1 MASTATRLKRYE
13 QRVKQEV
20 EKRKKLYAK
29 QLEHTRLKEQALQK
43 RATETSEEREERQTA
58 VSTFY
63 SVTFINDI
71 VGNVVVDFIAVAR
84 QDKELYRFTDKK
96 NVEQIEKARTDYEQ
110 RLESAAKYYGY
121 YMYDMMDYV
130 EEKTR
135 NDVFFYRNAIQ
146 MQFSRNKLPKYQL
159 LALLET
165 ARSLAW
171 YACQLC
177 DARIKHIEKYDDM
190 AFNLA
195 QLRITQLHNK
205 LTSLAD
211 NWYKRFCPK
220 GVKIELYK
228 DMNSANGV
236 QIIANKVESGD
247 MIAAAIQY
255 ADENAKQKGETEQ

>member
-1 MASTATRLKRYE
+1 MASTTTKLKKFE
-13 QRVKQEV
+13 QRVNQEV
-20 EKRKKLYAK
+20 EKRKKVYAK
-29 QLEHTRLKEQALQK
+29 QLEHTRLKEQALKK
-43 RATETSEEREERQTA
+43 RETETQEEREQRHTA
-58 VSTFY
+58 TSTFY

-71 VGNVVVDFIAVAR
+71 VGNVVIDFVNAAR

-96 NVEQIEKARTDYEQ
+96 NIEQIEKARTDYEK

-130 EEKTR
+130 EEQTR

-146 MQFSRNKLPKYQL
+146 MQFSRNKLPKYDT

-177 DARIKHIEKYDDM
+177 DARIKHIEKYDGM
-190 AFNLA
+190 AFNLGK
-195 QLRITQLHNK
+195 LRLTQLLNK

-211 NWYKRFCPK
+211 AWYKRFCPN

-228 DMNSANGV
+228 DMNASNGV

-247 MIAAAIQY
+247 MIAAAIQF
-255 ADENAKQKGETEQ
+255 ADSKVEQKGETA